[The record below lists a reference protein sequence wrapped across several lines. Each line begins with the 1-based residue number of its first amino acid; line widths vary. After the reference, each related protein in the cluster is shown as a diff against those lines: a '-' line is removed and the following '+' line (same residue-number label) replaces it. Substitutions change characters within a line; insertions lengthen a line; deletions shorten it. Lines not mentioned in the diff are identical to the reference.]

1 MENQSRELEG
11 THTCYTKI
19 EDKFELNMNVWAIS
33 TWNGRIIRRYAAR
46 KQGNKNHQSDHKKL
60 MKARPTTHHGY
71 SSEKKEEISLSKK
84 QYASDLVTNI
94 QETKNLKLLLIKF
107 VLQWMQHFN
116 VL

>member
-1 MENQSRELEG
+1 MEESFVDMPAVNRV
-11 THTCYTKI
+11 TKTTR
-19 EDKFELNMNVWAIS
+19 AI
-33 TWNGRIIRRYAAR
+33 T
-46 KQGNKNHQSDHKKL
+46 KNWWKRDQQPITDTRQK
-60 MKARPTTHHGY
+60 
-71 SSEKKEEISLSKK
+71 KKEEISLSKK